1 MVKMSKIDRF
11 LTVCLV
17 LVMAFVMLINF
28 TACGVN
34 IKANDLMKGI
44 SANEVS
50 GRETDDRFIKS
61 TSSFSID
68 LFKKSVDKEKN
79 SLVSPL
85 SVLLALSMTAN
96 GADGDTLS
104 EMEKV
109 LGDDISLDELNEYLY
124 TYAKNL
130 PNKEKSKFK
139 ISNSIWFRDSDD
151 FVVEKSFLQR
161 NADFFGADA
170 YKAPF
175 DNQTLKDINN
185 WVKNNTDGIID
196 KILDQISHDSLM
208 YLFNAIVFDAE
219 WEVVYRVNQIE
230 PRTFYNIDGSQS
242 SVEMMISN
250 ESLFIDADNAK
261 GFIKPYKNGDFSFV
275 AILPDKD
282 IDFYDFVESLSGES
296 FLNLVNGAKSEGV
309 GVFLPKFKY
318 DFEVVMNDA
327 LQDMGMEKAFGSAA
341 DFSRMGKFAAG
352 NLFIYEVLHK
362 THITVDERGTKAGAV
377 TKVEVKL
384 SSMETDHV
392 TLDRPFV
399 YAIIDNAT
407 KLPVFMG
414 TVINFK

>member
-1 MVKMSKIDRF
+1 
-11 LTVCLV
+11 
-17 LVMAFVMLINF
+17 
-28 TACGVN
+28 
-34 IKANDLMKGI
+34 
-44 SANEVS
+44 
-50 GRETDDRFIKS
+50 
-61 TSSFSID
+61 
-68 LFKKSVDKEKN
+68 
-79 SLVSPL
+79 
-85 SVLLALSMTAN
+85 
-96 GADGDTLS
+96 
-104 EMEKV
+104 
-109 LGDDISLDELNEYLY
+109 
-124 TYAKNL
+124 
-130 PNKEKSKFK
+130 
-139 ISNSIWFRDSDD
+139 
-151 FVVEKSFLQR
+151 
-161 NADFFGADA
+161 
-170 YKAPF
+170 
-175 DNQTLKDINN
+175 
-185 WVKNNTDGIID
+185 VKNNTDGMID